1 MTISYRPT
9 TLADAVEM
17 APLNAR
23 LILDEGHRNAM
34 TVPELQQRMEDWLKS
49 GYQAVIFESGSE
61 TVGYALF
68 RHEPEYLYI
77 RHLFVIP
84 EQRRKGIARNALDW
98 MKRNV
103 CQDTARARIEVL
115 VGNKTAI
122 DFWHA
127 VGFTDYC
134 IAMEKED

>member
-1 MTISYRPT
+1 MTISYRLA
-9 TLADAVEM
+9 TLADAIEL

-23 LILDEGHRNAM
+23 LILDEGHRNPM
-34 TVPELQQRMEDWLKS
+34 SVPELQQRMEGWLKN
-49 GYQAVIFESGSE
+49 GYQAVIFESDSE
-61 TVGYALF
+61 IVGYALF

-84 EQRRKGIARNALDW
+84 EQRRKGIAKNALDW
-98 MKRNV
+98 MKQNI
-103 CQDTARARIEVL
+103 CKNTMRARIEVL
-115 VGNKTAI
+115 VGNKTGI